1 MTSTGPDIA
10 IGIRPAEPADCHQVL
25 LWAND
30 PQTRAMSFH
39 CDAIPVAEH
48 ERWYAESLEGDRR
61 RLMIAEIDQRP
72 IGFIRF
78 DSIDPSE
85 QVAEISINLAPNHRG
100 HRLAQPVLLAAKRV
114 AAEQGLQTLIARI
127 RANNEPSIRAF
138 EAAGF
143 AFVSDEKV
151 SGIHA
156 LRYETVVPEKDRCE

>member
-1 MTSTGPDIA
+1 MTNTGPDFA
-10 IGIRPAEPADCHQVL
+10 VRIRPADPADCHRVL
-25 LWAND
+25 SWAND

-39 CDAIPVAEH
+39 CDIIPVAEH
-48 ERWYAESLEGDRR
+48 ERWYAESLEGEQR
-61 RLMIAEIDQRP
+61 RLMIAEIDKHP

-85 QVAEISINLAPNHRG
+85 QVAEISINLAPEHRS
-100 HRLAQPVLLAAKRV
+100 HRLARPILLAAKRV

-156 LRYETVVPEKDRCE
+156 LRYETVVPAKDSYE